1 MMLFSPCPLT
11 ISMFDIILYL
21 VITIFDIRR
30 CAVAREKFQTLTEPM
45 FYILLTLR
53 EECCGTDIM
62 ARVSALTRG
71 RVDLGPGTLYNLLD
85 SFQQAGMIR
94 ETSVSGRKRSYLI
107 TDKGRE
113 TLRAEYLRLLAL
125 TEDYKTCAGEEDLK

>member
-1 MMLFSPCPLT
+1 M
-11 ISMFDIILYL
+11 
-21 VITIFDIRR
+21 
-30 CAVAREKFQTLTEPM
+30 AREKFQTLTEPM

-62 ARVSALTRG
+62 TRVSALTRG

-94 ETSVSGRKRSYLI
+94 ETAVEGRKRSYLI

-125 TEDYKTCAGEEDLK
+125 TEDYKTCVGEEDLK

>member
-1 MMLFSPCPLT
+1 M
-11 ISMFDIILYL
+11 
-21 VITIFDIRR
+21 
-30 CAVAREKFQTLTEPM
+30 AREKFQTLTEPM
-45 FYILLTLR
+45 FYILLSLR
-53 EECCGTDIM
+53 EECCGADIM

-85 SFQQAGMIR
+85 SFQHAEMIR

-107 TDKGRE
+107 TEKGRE

-125 TEDYKTCAGEEDLK
+125 TEDYRNCVGEEDLK

>member
-1 MMLFSPCPLT
+1 M
-11 ISMFDIILYL
+11 
-21 VITIFDIRR
+21 
-30 CAVAREKFQTLTEPM
+30 AREKFQTLTEPM

-53 EECCGTDIM
+53 EERCGTDIM
-62 ARVSALTRG
+62 TRVSAQTHG
-71 RVDLGPGTLYNLLD
+71 RVGLGPGTLYNLLD

-125 TEDYKTCAGEEDLK
+125 TGDYKTCAGEEDLK